1 MFAKKHS
8 ECGDQQENAEQ
19 VENKM
24 KPLYQSDTGQDHDS
38 AHDQGADNSPHQ
50 RTMLCHWW
58 HAKVSKNQHK
68 NEDVIDAQR
77 IFDEVSSEKIEAGLR
92 SFNVPNEPIKSKRY
106 QHPRYAPLAG
116 RTHAQ
121 FPPAALEA
129 DEIDRYRDEDA
140 DVKSDPKPNAGCHGA
155 LAFHGRRSTA
165 IVNALNQSFL
175 SPSKVFIV
183 VCAIRMEPDL
193 EKLVESGKLTATGAE
208 QLEKL
213 KPGTFCLHKS
223 WGFGC
228 VTEWNLLLNQ
238 VVIDFAGKKS
248 HPMQVQYAAANLT
261 PLPPEHF
268 LVRKASD
275 LMSIK
280 TLARQEPVA
289 VVRNILESR
298 GSYATVGQISEWLI
312 GDVFTEAEWKR
323 WWESTKKSLK
333 ASGAFSVPA
342 KKTESV
348 QLRREGVSHTDE
360 LVATFNKARQPKEQ
374 IAALEQIIKF
384 HQQFKD
390 PEKQLQPMVGSIENV
405 AARNQKMHPE
415 LAFELILARDDLLER
430 ISQLHTTHI
439 GLTLS
444 KLILDEQKRLM
455 SILPKLPAAKEKR
468 VLQALPA
475 VLGPRWVERALQL
488 MQGSHGRMIAQIAR
502 VFSEV
507 GQHAEV
513 KTMLERSIR
522 EHSATSEMLVWLCN
536 ERERWR
542 QLINPELLGAILGAL
557 EREQHNVQGR
567 GSKLQRV
574 LVDDRQLVGDMFANG
589 DIGVARD
596 YMRRLQV
603 SPLFDE
609 LTKRSLLGRIIK
621 VYPELES
628 MITGAETQEKT
639 APLIVSWSSLER
651 RKAEYEQLV
660 KTKIP
665 ENSKEIAIARSYGD
679 LSENFEFKAAKQMQ
693 SVLMRRKAELEQM
706 LHNARGTSFEKV
718 DTSRVSI
725 GTVVRL
731 RDSDSKKEETYTIL
745 GAWDGDPD
753 RHIIS
758 YQTAIGQAL
767 LGHKLGEVVSLN
779 SDHGAAQFA
788 IVSIEAAPPD
798 KTEQAATLSKAAAIE
813 PVIAE

>member
-1 MFAKKHS
+1 
-8 ECGDQQENAEQ
+8 
-19 VENKM
+19 
-24 KPLYQSDTGQDHDS
+24 
-38 AHDQGADNSPHQ
+38 
-50 RTMLCHWW
+50 
-58 HAKVSKNQHK
+58 
-68 NEDVIDAQR
+68 
-77 IFDEVSSEKIEAGLR
+77 
-92 SFNVPNEPIKSKRY
+92 
-106 QHPRYAPLAG
+106 
-116 RTHAQ
+116 
-121 FPPAALEA
+121 
-129 DEIDRYRDEDA
+129 
-140 DVKSDPKPNAGCHGA
+140 
-155 LAFHGRRSTA
+155 
-165 IVNALNQSFL
+165 
-175 SPSKVFIV
+175 
-183 VCAIRMEPDL
+183 MEPDL

-248 HPMQVQYAAANLT
+248 HPMQIQYAAANLT

-298 GSYATVGQISEWLI
+298 GGYATVGQISEWLI

-360 LVATFNKARQPKEQ
+360 LVAAFNKARQPKEQ

-405 AARNQKMHPE
+405 AARNQRMHPE
-415 LAFELILARDDLLER
+415 LAFELIIARDDLLER

-444 KLILDEQKRLM
+444 KLILDEEKRLM
-455 SILPKLPAAKEKR
+455 SLLPKLPAAKEKR

-475 VLGPRWVERALQL
+475 GLGPRWVERALQL

-522 EHSATSEMLVWLCN
+522 EHSATSEVLVWLCN

-542 QLINPELLGAILGAL
+542 ELINPELLGAILGAL
-557 EREQHNVQGR
+557 ERERHNVQGR

-693 SVLMRRKAELEQM
+693 SVLMRRKAELEEM

-725 GTVVRL
+725 GTVVTL

-753 RHIIS
+753 RHVIS

-798 KTEQAATLSKAAAIE
+798 KTEQAATLSKAAIE